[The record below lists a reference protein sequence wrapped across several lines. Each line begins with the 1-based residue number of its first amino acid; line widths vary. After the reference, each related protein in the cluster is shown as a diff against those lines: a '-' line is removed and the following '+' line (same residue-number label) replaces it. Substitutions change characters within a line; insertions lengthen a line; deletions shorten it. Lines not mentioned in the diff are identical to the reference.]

1 LIVTENINTGRESIK
16 SPYLKTFRPR
26 LMDWSAARVFAMKNL
41 RIAIR
46 YPTNFLIWAIL
57 PLLWYAPYILMMI
70 AIAGPGTSQSFT
82 ELSGFNDFIT
92 FSIIAVFV
100 YQYVDKSIWSVG
112 NNFRWEQ
119 YSGTLEPLFVTPV
132 PRISILVGAAFSD
145 TLQCTFSATILLM
158 VSSWMF
164 GVNYA
169 FTMVLPIVVMLTMM
183 VFALYGFSFLIAG
196 LILVFKDPSVLSEL
210 VSNIT
215 YVLSP
220 ITYPIQALPSVA
232 RYAAILV
239 PSTIAI
245 MTIRELAITGLF
257 EPVMFFKAVLGM
269 LGLIIGFWAVG
280 VLAFRRGEKWTK
292 ERGSMGDF

>member
-1 LIVTENINTGRESIK
+1 
-16 SPYLKTFRPR
+16 
-26 LMDWSAARVFAMKNL
+26 
-41 RIAIR
+41 
-46 YPTNFLIWAIL
+46 
-57 PLLWYAPYILMMI
+57 MMI

-92 FSIIAVFV
+92 FSVIAVFV

-145 TLQCTFSATILLM
+145 TLQCTFSATILLII
-158 VSSWMF
+158 STWMF
-164 GVNYA
+164 GVSYA
-169 FTMVLPIVVMLTMM
+169 FTMVAPIVVMLTMM

-220 ITYPIQALPSVA
+220 ITYAKRCTICRDTCAL
-232 RYAAILV
+232 YNCNHDD
-239 PSTIAI
+239 T
-245 MTIRELAITGLF
+245 
-257 EPVMFFKAVLGM
+257 
-269 LGLIIGFWAVG
+269 
-280 VLAFRRGEKWTK
+280 
-292 ERGSMGDF
+292 

>member
-1 LIVTENINTGRESIK
+1 MTVTEVSHGESGTTK
-16 SPYLKTFRPR
+16 SAYLMTFKPR
-26 LMDWSAARVFAMKNL
+26 LMDWQATKVFAMKNL

-46 YPTNFLIWAIL
+46 YPANFLIWGIL

-70 AIAGPGTSQSFT
+70 AIAGPGTSQHFT
-82 ELSGFNDFIT
+82 ELSGFQDFVT

-100 YQYVDKSIWSVG
+100 YQYVDKSVWSVG

-119 YSGTLEPLFVTPV
+119 FSGTLEPLFVTPV

-145 TLQCTFSATILLM
+145 TLQCTFSACVLL
-158 VSSWMF
+158 VISSALF
-164 GVNYA
+164 GVTYA
-169 FTMVLPIVVMLTMM
+169 ITMVAPIVIMLTMM

-196 LILVFKDPSVLSEL
+196 LILVFKDPSVLTEL
-210 VSNIT
+210 ISNIT

-220 ITYPIQALPSVA
+220 ITYPLQALPSVA

-245 MTIRELAITGLF
+245 LTIRELAITGLF
-257 EPVMFFKAVLGM
+257 VTASFIQASVLM
-269 LGLIIGFWAVG
+269 LGLIVGFWTIG
-280 VLAFRRGEKWTK
+280 ILAFRWGENWTK